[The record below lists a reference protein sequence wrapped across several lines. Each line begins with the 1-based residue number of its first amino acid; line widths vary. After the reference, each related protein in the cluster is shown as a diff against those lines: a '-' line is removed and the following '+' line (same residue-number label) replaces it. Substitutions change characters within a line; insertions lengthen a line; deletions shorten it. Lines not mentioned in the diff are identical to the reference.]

1 MRAWLH
7 AAVGLTGALSTLSC
21 RSATPHFRPEIVA
34 SPTRAVYDGVVTAKP
49 DSGTV
54 QASWSVRLARTPG
67 VDSVVLLLN
76 SGVGITSLTGRDVE
90 RYESTVDRGL
100 ARLTVHLRP
109 HAGAADTELRLLYA
123 GQLLLSEDRI
133 NSLSSEWVEL
143 GLDSFWFPVVAD
155 FAHEV
160 SGRVRIVLPP
170 GYRVISSGT
179 QEVRGD
185 TLEIVNT
192 RALPDFAFA
201 ASRSLRTTAQGQA
214 RTHDVGARPEMV
226 ARMLGTAAQCANYL
240 NLRYGARDSIETA
253 DLIMAPRTGPGY
265 ARQRYVVISV
275 GPSDGQR
282 PPADSSGLTYFI
294 CHEFAHYWSIGA
306 NPSGPDNWLNEGF
319 AEFVSGRAVR
329 ALHGEAAWTRIL
341 ESWRQGAVGQGPIW
355 TAASTGRP
363 SERVAYRKAPALLA
377 QLESRVGSPLMD
389 SLLTRFMTGQL
400 RTTPAVLEMIEHTVG
415 PEHGAWFRAEVGR

>member
-1 MRAWLH
+1 MRGWLH
-7 AAVGLTGALSTLSC
+7 AAVGLAGAFSSLSC
-21 RSATPHFRPEIVA
+21 RSATPHIRSEIVP
-34 SPTRAVYDGVVTAKP
+34 SPTRAVYDGVVSAQP

-90 RYESTVDRGL
+90 RYETTVDRGL
-100 ARLTVHLRP
+100 ARLTVHLRSR
-109 HAGAADTELRLLYA
+109 AGAADTELRLLYA
-123 GQLLLSEDRI
+123 GRLLLSQDRI

-160 SGRVRIVLPP
+160 SGRVRVVLPP
-170 GYRVISSGT
+170 RYRVISSGT

-185 TLEIVNT
+185 TIEIVNT

-226 ARMLGTAAQCANYL
+226 ARMLTTAARCANYL
-240 NLRYGARDSIETA
+240 NIRYGARDPIATA

-275 GPSDGQR
+275 GPSDGQS

-329 ALHGEAAWTRIL
+329 ALHGEAAWTGIL

-355 TAASTGRP
+355 TAASIGRP
-363 SERVAYRKAPALLA
+363 NERVAYRKAPALLA
-377 QLESRVGSPLMD
+377 QLESRVGSALMD
-389 SLLTRFMTGQL
+389 SLLTRFMTEPL

-415 PEHGAWFRAEVGR
+415 PEQGAWFRAEVGR